1 MVGMPYGGW
10 CDCPGKPLTWSCK
23 YLSFMPAT
31 AVGSVLTVEVC
42 NGNSKQSMNAN
53 LQKGLYEALGINGT

>member
-1 MVGMPYGGW
+1 
-10 CDCPGKPLTWSCK
+10 
-23 YLSFMPAT
+23 MPAT